1 MYNGHMNC
9 ALHMELMMVESG
21 KKVAVCAICR
31 NERAYVEEWVSYY
44 KAIGFDDV
52 FIYDNV
58 SDDGTSELLVA
69 LDAVGEIQRV
79 HWPRK
84 EGIPPQR
91 DAYGHFINQYAH
103 NFDYVLV
110 CDLDEF
116 LVIDQGDVKTLIA
129 QAEALHDQ
137 VGAIAF
143 PWLMFGS
150 GGEEQE
156 RPGLVVERFRKCEG
170 SVARSVKTLFAPK
183 NTYNMRTHICDL
195 LNGVY
200 LDNTLSVAQWDQK
213 MPIKLKKPEMGCA
226 RIHHYY
232 TKSKEEW
239 LKRRAQPKAD
249 RAKIELKNVQE
260 YEKYSGLS
268 VVNDQAATRAPEVK
282 ANIELLRSKLSNVQ
296 IACNDAS
303 IEVVS
308 INGDWIF
315 GAIKNLKSDKSQ
327 AVRIVGELSEAYAYS
342 ARVSDNLHIFTYK
355 NKWRNTYGKSFELSL
370 VGASHSK
377 VITPADYPAP
387 MLSLKWLSKFM
398 GSAEEHIFAYALLAL
413 NEETVHEVA
422 EICRRVKFAKNKK
435 FANFFIA
442 LSSYALTKDSDAF
455 VFELSKEDD
464 EFRRMVFDSKRS
476 PYLSKLGV

>member
-1 MYNGHMNC
+1 
-9 ALHMELMMVESG
+9 MELMKVESG
-21 KKVAVCAICR
+21 VKVAVCAICR

-44 KAIGFDDV
+44 KSIGFDDV

-69 LDAVGEIQRV
+69 LDAVGEIKRV
-79 HWPRK
+79 YWPRK

-91 DAYGHFINQYAH
+91 DAYGHFINEYSH
-103 NFDYVLV
+103 NFDYVLI

-116 LVIDQGDVKTLIA
+116 LVVDQGNVKTLID

-137 VGAIAF
+137 IGAIAL

-150 GGEEQE
+150 GGEEKE
-156 RPGLVVERFRKCEG
+156 RPGLVIERFKKCEG
-170 SVARSVKTLFAPK
+170 SVARSVKTLFATK

-213 MPIKLKKPEMGCA
+213 MPIKLKKPEMGHA

-260 YEKYSGLS
+260 YEKYSGFS
-268 VVNDQAATRAPEVK
+268 ITNDQASMRSAEVK
-282 ANIELLRSKLSNVQ
+282 ANIESLRKKVSSIQVV
-296 IACNDAS
+296 CNEAD
-303 IEVVS
+303 IEVIS

-315 GAIKNLKSDKSQ
+315 GAIKNLKSDRPQ
-327 AVRIVGELSEAYAYS
+327 TVRVVGEMSEAYVRS
-342 ARVSDNLHIFTYK
+342 VRISDNLHIFTYK
-355 NKWRNTYGKSFELSL
+355 NKWRNTYGKSFQLSL
-370 VGASHSK
+370 VGASRSK
-377 VITPADYPAP
+377 FITPADYPAP
-387 MLSLKWLSKFM
+387 MVSLKWLAKFM
-398 GSAEEHIFAYALLAL
+398 ASAEDHIFAYALLAL
-413 NEETVHEVA
+413 SDSTIHEVA
-422 EICRRVKFAKNKK
+422 EVCRRLKFTKNKK
-435 FANFFIA
+435 FTNFFIA
-442 LSSYALTKDSDAF
+442 LSSYALTKDLDSLLVEVA
-455 VFELSKEDD
+455 KEDED
-464 EFRRMVFDSKRS
+464 FRKMIFDSKKS
-476 PYLSKLGV
+476 PYLSKLSV